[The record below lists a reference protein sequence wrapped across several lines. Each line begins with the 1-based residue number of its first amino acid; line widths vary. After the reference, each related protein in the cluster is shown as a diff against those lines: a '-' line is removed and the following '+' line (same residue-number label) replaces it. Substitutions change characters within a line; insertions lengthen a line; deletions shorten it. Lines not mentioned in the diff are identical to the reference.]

1 MEIGIVGLGLVGNAI
16 AKRLKLAGYAVSGF
30 DIVQEACG
38 KASEHGVLIQPDA
51 ASVFA
56 NARLVILCLMTSD
69 DRREVLWGKQA
80 AANALQPSTIILDVS
95 TSRPE
100 DIVIDNQRLA
110 EQKSRLVD
118 VCLSGSS
125 EEIANGEA
133 LALIGDRNNNAPYHA
148 LLKCFTKE
156 QYYFGEAGDGNRM
169 KLIVNLV
176 YGLNRLVLAEALGL
190 ASKSKFDLQLTLDVL
205 KAGGTYSRCM
215 DTKGPKM
222 INGTYEPPVAR
233 LGQHYKDTKLIL
245 EYAQSVGAQTPVST
259 LHSSLLQKLVE
270 AGYAELDNAAVYKA
284 FQ

>member
-1 MEIGIVGLGLVGNAI
+1 
-16 AKRLKLAGYAVSGF
+16 
-30 DIVQEACG
+30 
-38 KASEHGVLIQPDA
+38 
-51 ASVFA
+51 
-56 NARLVILCLMTSD
+56 MTSE
-69 DRREVLWGKQA
+69 DRREVLWGKQQA
-80 AANALQPSTIILDVS
+80 ARNLQTNTIILDVS

-100 DIVIDNQRLA
+100 DIIIDNQRLA

-133 LALIGDRNNNAPYHA
+133 LALIGDRNNNAPYHT
-148 LLKCFTKE
+148 LLKCFTTK
-156 QYYFGEAGDGNRM
+156 QFYLGEPGSGNRM

-190 ASKSKFDLQLTLDVL
+190 ASTSKFDLQLTLDVL

-222 INGTYEPPVAR
+222 INGIYEPPAAR

-245 EYAQSVGAQTPVST
+245 EYAQTIGAHTPVSA

-284 FQ
+284 YQ